1 MLGAFHRARSFESAV
16 LINRLIPK
24 YPSLLIIG
32 IVIVAVGLFILLAS
46 RDALIAVWVNKFFDS
61 ETGDGLFK
69 AAQQADQALGHTLSI
84 WFFFGL
90 SFIMLGIGFA
100 IATIVQ
106 NLRITGANYLT
117 AYSSA
122 GVAGTPGEQPTEPWF
137 GRWFP
142 RLMFSGI
149 AVMIFFFL
157 LTLWWDANVLRL
169 VDFQV
174 DGRTSGALYYNSLM
188 TDGVLGAI
196 ISSGQFLAMGL
207 LIFGILTGLATIIWN
222 LSYQSTALSVLT
234 RRALGRG
241 LEGVLPDLPRPH
253 VPTTLLWAGGA
264 GFALVAIGMPLGFI
278 HAGFIGWELGR
289 VFEGSTPE
297 AAMRLA
303 GAFERIVNPII
314 FMGLATLF
322 FTIALLLLN
331 IVRWLRDLRE
341 HFGETVAEASDGAV
355 PVPVVEETLF
365 VTKLVLPLAIFGILV
380 MGFFFFTM
388 TAVRELNFN
397 NLITLQLADEP
408 FQSALRFDRVIAPII
423 GATRFIGITSIML
436 AIGLALVT
444 IVVNLRATALLLPTG
459 FSTLITR
466 AQGQQPEDED
476 LTVYEPMALAPWNLF
491 FPLAVGVI
499 VAISAT
505 LPVVILLAIFIH
517 RRLGEMFAGLA
528 GPGIVS
534 DKFETAFWA
543 TNLFGASWQPW
554 MLAGMGLILFAIG
567 GFFSTI
573 VGFVMAR
580 RLIITEGTEAIST
593 AIAPASAE
601 QEDQ

>member
-1 MLGAFHRARSFESAV
+1 

-24 YPSLLIIG
+24 YPSFLTIG
-32 IVIVAVGLFILLAS
+32 IVIVAVGLFMLLAS
-46 RDALIAVWVNKFFDS
+46 RDALIAVWIDKFFDG

-84 WFFFGL
+84 WFFLGM

-106 NLRITGANYLT
+106 NLRSTGESFLT

-122 GVAGTPGEQPTEPWF
+122 GVAGAPGEQPAEPWF
-137 GRWFP
+137 GRWFTG
-142 RLMFSGI
+142 LMFSGM
-149 AVMIFFFL
+149 VLMIFFFL
-157 LTLWWDANVLRL
+157 LTLWWAVNVLRL
-169 VDFQV
+169 VEFQV
-174 DGRTSGALYYNSLM
+174 DGPASGALYNYYLM
-188 TDGVLGAI
+188 TDQVLSAI
-196 ISSGQFLAMGL
+196 IFSGKFLAMGL

-241 LEGVLPDLPRPH
+241 LEGALPELARPH
-253 VPTTLLWAGGA
+253 LPAALLWVGGA

-297 AAMRLA
+297 TAMRLA
-303 GAFERIVNPII
+303 GALQRIVNPII

-322 FTIALLLLN
+322 FAIALLLLD

-355 PVPVVEETLF
+355 PVPVVEGTLF
-365 VTKLVLPLAIFGILV
+365 VTKLVVPLAIFGILV

-397 NLITLQLADEP
+397 NLVSLQLAGQP
-408 FQSALRFDRVIAPII
+408 FQSALRFDQVIAPVI

-436 AIGLALVT
+436 AIGLALVA
-444 IVVNLRATALLLPTG
+444 IVVNLRATALLLPAG
-459 FSTLITR
+459 FSTLITT
-466 AQGQQPEDED
+466 AQGQRPEEED
-476 LTVYEPMALAPWNLF
+476 LTVYEPMSLAPWNLF
-491 FPLAVGVI
+491 IPLAVGAV

-505 LPVVILLAIFIH
+505 LPVIIFLAIFIH
-517 RRLGEMFAGLA
+517 RRLGEVFAGLA
-528 GPGIVS
+528 GPDVVS
-534 DKFETAFWA
+534 DRFETAFWA
-543 TNLFGASWQPW
+543 TNLLGASWQPW

-567 GFFSTI
+567 RFFSTI
-573 VGFVMAR
+573 VGFVVAR
-580 RLIITEGTEAIST
+580 RVIITEGTDAIST
-593 AIAPASAE
+593 AVAPNSAE
-601 QEDQ
+601 QEDP

>member
-1 MLGAFHRARSFESAV
+1 M
-16 LINRLIPK
+16 INRLIPK
-24 YPSLLIIG
+24 YPTFMIIG
-32 IVIVAVGLFILLAS
+32 IVIVAVGLFVLLAS
-46 RDALIAVWVNKFFDS
+46 RDALIAVWIDKFFDG

-69 AAQQADQALGHTLSI
+69 AAQQADQALGHTLTI
-84 WFFFGL
+84 WFFLGM

-106 NLRITGANYLT
+106 NLRATGQSFLT
-117 AYSSA
+117 AYSAA
-122 GVAGTPGEQPTEPWF
+122 GVPGTPEAQPAEPWF
-137 GRWFP
+137 GRWFTG
-142 RLMFSGI
+142 LMFSGI
-149 AVMIFFFL
+149 VLMIFFFL
-157 LTLWWDANVLRL
+157 LTLWWDANVLQL
-169 VDFQV
+169 VDYQV
-174 DGRTSGALYYNSLM
+174 DGRTSGALYYNYLM

-196 ISSGQFLAMGL
+196 IFSGKFLAMGL

-234 RRALGRG
+234 RRAFGRG
-241 LEGVLPDLPRPH
+241 LEGVLPELPRPH
-253 VPTTLLWAGGA
+253 LPTALLWLGGA

-289 VFEGSTPE
+289 VFEGSVWALQGDLPLIPAPE
-297 AAMRLA
+297 TAMRLA
-303 GAFERIVNPII
+303 GALERIVNPII
-314 FMGLATLF
+314 FMGLTTLF

-341 HFGETVAEASDGAV
+341 HFGEAVAEASDGVV
-355 PVPVVEETLF
+355 PVPVVEGTLF
-365 VTKLVLPLAIFGILV
+365 VTKLVVPLAIFGILV

-397 NLITLQLADEP
+397 NLITLQLAGEP
-408 FQSALRFDRVIAPII
+408 FQSALRFDRVIAPVI

-459 FSTLITR
+459 FSTLITT
-466 AQGQQPEDED
+466 AQGQLPEEED
-476 LTVYEPMALAPWNLF
+476 LTVYEPMSLAPWNLF
-491 FPLAVGVI
+491 FPLAVGAV

-517 RRLGEMFAGLA
+517 RRLGELFAGLG
-528 GPGIVS
+528 GPNIVS
-534 DKFETAFWA
+534 DRFETAFWA

-554 MLAGMGLILFAIG
+554 MLAGMRLILFAIG
-567 GFFSTI
+567 RFFSTV
-573 VGFVMAR
+573 VGFVVAR
-580 RLIITEGTEAIST
+580 RLIITEGTDAIST
-593 AIAPASAE
+593 AIAPASAK
-601 QEDQ
+601 QEDA

>member
-1 MLGAFHRARSFESAV
+1 M
-16 LINRLIPK
+16 INKLIPK
-24 YPSLLIIG
+24 YPSFMIIG
-32 IVIVAVGLFILLAS
+32 IVIVAVGLVMLLAS
-46 RDALIAVWVNKFFDS
+46 RDALIAVWIDKFFDG

-69 AAQQADQALGHTLSI
+69 AAQQADQALGHTLTI
-84 WFFFGL
+84 WFFFGF

-106 NLRITGANYLT
+106 NLRLTGENFLT

-122 GVAGTPGEQPTEPWF
+122 GVPGAPGQQPAEPWF

-142 RLMFSGI
+142 KLLFSGI
-149 AVMIFFFL
+149 VLMIFFFL

-169 VDFQV
+169 VDFQL
-174 DGRTSGALYYNSLM
+174 DGRTSGALYYNYLM

-196 ISSGQFLAMGL
+196 ILSGQFLAMGL

-222 LSYQSTALSVLT
+222 LSYQATALSVLT

-241 LEGVLPDLPRPH
+241 LEDVLPELPRPYI
-253 VPTTLLWAGGA
+253 PTVLRWVGGA
-264 GFALVAIGMPLGFI
+264 GFTLIAIGMPLGFI

-289 VFEGSTPE
+289 IFEGSTPE
-297 AAMRLA
+297 TAMRLA
-303 GAFERIVNPII
+303 GALERIVNPII

-322 FTIALLLLN
+322 FAIAFLLLN
-331 IVRWLRDLRE
+331 IIRWLRDLRE
-341 HFGETVAEASDGAV
+341 HFGEAVAEASDGAV
-355 PVPVVEETLF
+355 PVPVVEGTLL
-365 VTKLVLPLAIFGILV
+365 VTRLVVPLAISGILV

-388 TAVRELNFN
+388 TAVHELNFN
-397 NLITLQLADEP
+397 NLITLQLAGES
-408 FQSALRFDRVIAPII
+408 FQNALRFDGVIAPII

-444 IVVNLRATALLLPTG
+444 IVVNLRATALLLPAG
-459 FSTLITR
+459 FSTLIST
-466 AQGQQPEDED
+466 AQGQRPEEED

-491 FPLAVGVI
+491 IPLAVGAV

-505 LPVVILLAIFIH
+505 LPVIILLAIFIN
-517 RRLGEMFAGLA
+517 RRLGEVFAGLA
-528 GPGIVS
+528 GPNVVS

-567 GFFSTI
+567 RFFSTI
-573 VGFVMAR
+573 VGFVLAR
-580 RLIITEGTEAIST
+580 RVIITEETDAIST
-593 AIAPASAE
+593 AIATGTGEPEEA
-601 QEDQ
+601 